1 MEKSPL
7 HIFLQLVEPPSYAD
21 AIFAPPYMG
30 SSSDTEIQ
38 SAANGASESQAST
51 SRPQQLVL
59 NISVT
64 EPQKIVEGSG
74 SSLVPGSGSFV
85 SYKVSCVT
93 SFHQP
98 SCAFEWK
105 MSSSWISC
113 NSCQIRR
120 PCTVSSEEGLI
131 STRIV
136 DHTDTEAYTSLQLPP
151 RELDRAEMEQERKG

>member
-1 MEKSPL
+1 LQLIEPSLYAIFAPSLHSESIVHTKQQHASTIFSTEIGYLSPTMDKSPL
-7 HIFLQLVEPPSYAD
+7 HILVQLVEPPSYAD

-93 SFHQP
+93 SFQ
-98 SCAFEWK
+98 
-105 MSSSWISC
+105 
-113 NSCQIRR
+113 
-120 PCTVSSEEGLI
+120 
-131 STRIV
+131 
-136 DHTDTEAYTSLQLPP
+136 
-151 RELDRAEMEQERKG
+151 